1 MSWEPSLCL
10 CNVDV
15 HCSNYWKKKK
25 VKKGKKEQLKHF
37 IFLIYNKE
45 DREAIKGKFNM
56 PGLKRRKG
64 IKTWQ
69 YFFSL

>member
-1 MSWEPSLCL
+1 MWMCTVVLIIG
-10 CNVDV
+10 
-15 HCSNYWKKKK
+15 KKK